1 MQIDRPHTLYNFEN
15 TNAKSSKHKSIHE
28 RLNKPAKKSID
39 TRCIELQESAN
50 AKLSQN
56 QGDNEQKGRAIPFEQ
71 IISPNSNYRVKI

>member
-1 MQIDRPHTLYNFEN
+1 MQIDRPHTLYKFNDKPD
-15 TNAKSSKHKSIHE
+15 KSKSKSIHD
-28 RLNKPAKKSID
+28 RLNKPTNKSID
-39 TRCIELQESAN
+39 TRCLELQESAN